1 MGRNKHCLVPEIS
14 PWLLLGNVW
23 HYSSV
28 AAVLTLRRAW
38 IQASTAPLQLST
50 SNTTTNTTTN
60 TSTTTNTTTSSPKH
74 AHERADRLD
83 VLTQN
88 GRRNIVDGSSRSSQ
102 NVAALG
108 AGVGSW
114 TLLVDSANCL

>member
-14 PWLLLGNVW
+14 PWLLLGNAW
-23 HYSSV
+23 HSSSV

-50 SNTTTNTTTN
+50 SNTTTNTN
-60 TSTTTNTTTSSPKH
+60 TSAPKH

-102 NVAALG
+102 NVAVMG